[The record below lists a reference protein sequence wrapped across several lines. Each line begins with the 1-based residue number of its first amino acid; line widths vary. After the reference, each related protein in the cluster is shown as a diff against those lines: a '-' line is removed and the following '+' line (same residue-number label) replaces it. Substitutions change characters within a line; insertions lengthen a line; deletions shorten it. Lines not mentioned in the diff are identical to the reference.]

1 MFLKKSKY
9 KNGRTFLSIVEAY
22 RDENGK
28 PKQRLIQKI
37 GYLDD
42 FTDKYDD
49 PIAHFTDVA
58 KNMTDEAKNDSNI
71 SLAIDMNATIDDG
84 YNLFNVG
91 YLPFKYIYNE
101 LGINDFFINKQRNL
115 NIDFSLSR
123 NLQLLVFSRILFPA
137 SKKSTYEN
145 RNRFFAP
152 FNDGIT
158 RDSIYKSLD
167 YFYRYKEEIQ
177 ALIWKN
183 TKDTYSRDISKS
195 YYDCTN
201 YYFEIEYNDDDII
214 DENGEVIEK
223 GLRKRGPEK
232 NHRPDPIVEM
242 GLLMDASGIPL
253 AYDLFPGNESEKL
266 SLRPLLKKTK
276 ADFEIQRTIVVADRG
291 LNTSDNIYYLAG
303 RNDKESNSMDGY
315 VYGQS
320 VRGAD
325 KEFKEWVLNE
335 KDYKVEAVKED
346 GEDIIF
352 IHKSRVCAKEI
363 KILRDGKRKVK
374 VNVCQKQMV
383 YFSFK
388 YLMKQRNDRNK
399 MIKKAQEMISNPAAY
414 TRATTY
420 GAAGYVGNLEFDAA
434 TGEIKNGKALFI
446 DQEKIAEEEKYD
458 GYYSIVTSEIEL
470 DDYEIR
476 KIYRGLS
483 KIEDT
488 FKVSKTNFGAR
499 PTYVWTKEHIEGHF
513 FTCFIALVIMR
524 LLERKLGYKYTANQI
539 ITSAKK
545 YNCINID
552 RNIYQFIYKDRII
565 EDISKAFNINLDK
578 KYEKREK
585 IKKLLKY

>member
-158 RDSIYKSLD
+158 KDSIYKSLD

-325 KEFKEWVLNE
+325 KEF
-335 KDYKVEAVKED
+335 
-346 GEDIIF
+346 
-352 IHKSRVCAKEI
+352 
-363 KILRDGKRKVK
+363 
-374 VNVCQKQMV
+374 
-383 YFSFK
+383 
-388 YLMKQRNDRNK
+388 
-399 MIKKAQEMISNPAAY
+399 
-414 TRATTY
+414 
-420 GAAGYVGNLEFDAA
+420 
-434 TGEIKNGKALFI
+434 
-446 DQEKIAEEEKYD
+446 
-458 GYYSIVTSEIEL
+458 
-470 DDYEIR
+470 
-476 KIYRGLS
+476 
-483 KIEDT
+483 
-488 FKVSKTNFGAR
+488 
-499 PTYVWTKEHIEGHF
+499 
-513 FTCFIALVIMR
+513 
-524 LLERKLGYKYTANQI
+524 
-539 ITSAKK
+539 
-545 YNCINID
+545 
-552 RNIYQFIYKDRII
+552 
-565 EDISKAFNINLDK
+565 
-578 KYEKREK
+578 
-585 IKKLLKY
+585 

>member
-1 MFLKKSKY
+1 MFLKKTRY
-9 KNGRTFLSIVEAY
+9 KNGKTFLSIVEAY

-28 PKQRLIQKI
+28 PKQRLILKI

-58 KNMTDEAKNDSNI
+58 KNMTIDAKKESNV
-71 SLAIDMNATIDDG
+71 SLSIDMNASIDDG

-101 LGINDFFINKQRNL
+101 LGINEFFINKQRNL
-115 NIDFSLSR
+115 DIEFSLSR
-123 NLQLLVFSRILFPA
+123 NLQLLVFSRILFPS
-137 SKKSTYEN
+137 SKKSTFEN

-158 RDSIYKSLD
+158 KDSIYKSLD
-167 YFYRYKEEIQ
+167 YFYHYKEEIE

-183 TKDTYSRDISKS
+183 TKDIYNRDISKS

-214 DENGEVIEK
+214 DENGEIVEK

-276 ADFEIQRTIVVADRG
+276 ADFGIQRTIVVADRG
-291 LNTSDNIYYLAG
+291 LNTSDNIYFLAG
-303 RNDKESNSMDGY
+303 KNDKKSHHMDGY

-320 VRGAD
+320 IRGAD
-325 KEFKEWVLNE
+325 KKFKAWVLDG
-335 KDYKVEAVKED
+335 KDYKVDFINED
-346 GEDIIF
+346 GKSIAF
-352 IHKSRVCAKEI
+352 THKSRTYAKEI
-363 KILRDGKRKVK
+363 KILRDGKREVK
-374 VNVCQKQMV
+374 VNICQKQMV

-388 YLMKQRNDRNK
+388 YLMKQRKDRNK
-399 MIKKAQEMISNPAAY
+399 MIKKAEEMIRNPAAY
-414 TRATTY
+414 TKATTY
-420 GAAGYVGNLEFDAA
+420 GAAGYVGNLEFDAK
-434 TGEIKNGKALFI
+434 TGEIKTGKTLFI
-446 DQEKIAEEEKYD
+446 DREKIAEEEKYD

-476 KIYRGLS
+476 KIYRGLA

-488 FKVSKTNFGAR
+488 FKVTKSNFGAR
-499 PTYVWTKEHIEGHF
+499 PVFVWTKEHIEGHF

-524 LLERKLGYKYTANQI
+524 LLERKLSYKYTSEQI
-539 ITSAKK
+539 IDSTKK

-552 RNIYQFIYKDRII
+552 KNIYQFIYKDRII
-565 EDISKAFNINLDK
+565 DDISEIFNVNLNQ
-578 KYEKREK
+578 KYERREK

>member
-22 RDENGK
+22 RDENGE
-28 PKQRLIQKI
+28 PRQRLIQKI
-37 GYLDD
+37 
-42 FTDKYDD
+42 
-49 PIAHFTDVA
+49 
-58 KNMTDEAKNDSNI
+58 
-71 SLAIDMNATIDDG
+71 
-84 YNLFNVG
+84 G

-158 RDSIYKSLD
+158 KDSIYKSLD

-458 GYYSIVTSEIEL
+458 GYYAVATNL
-470 DDYEIR
+470 QDDAKTILNIAQQRY
-476 KIYRGLS
+476 
-483 KIEDT
+483 KIEDC
-488 FKVSKTNFGAR
+488 FRVMKTHFNGR
-499 PTYVWTKEHIEGHF
+499 PIYHRKPERIRAHF
-513 FTCFIALVIMR
+513 LICYTALLIYR
-524 LLERKLGYKYTANQI
+524 LLECRLEDQNTHVTTDQLIKTLKNMNVVNVHDLYYIAVYQGSNTLTALEKDMPLLLDRKY
-539 ITSAKK
+539 
-545 YNCINID
+545 
-552 RNIYQFIYKDRII
+552 YQPKDLTKI
-565 EDISKAFNINLDK
+565 
-578 KYEKREK
+578 
-585 IKKLLKY
+585 IKKLLKA

>member
-158 RDSIYKSLD
+158 KDSIYKSLD

-232 NHRPDPIVEM
+232 NHRPFTQTPSQE
-242 GLLMDASGIPL
+242 
-253 AYDLFPGNESEKL
+253 N
-266 SLRPLLKKTK
+266 
-276 ADFEIQRTIVVADRG
+276 
-291 LNTSDNIYYLAG
+291 
-303 RNDKESNSMDGY
+303 
-315 VYGQS
+315 
-320 VRGAD
+320 
-325 KEFKEWVLNE
+325 
-335 KDYKVEAVKED
+335 
-346 GEDIIF
+346 
-352 IHKSRVCAKEI
+352 KSR
-363 KILRDGKRKVK
+363 
-374 VNVCQKQMV
+374 
-383 YFSFK
+383 F
-388 YLMKQRNDRNK
+388 
-399 MIKKAQEMISNPAAY
+399 
-414 TRATTY
+414 
-420 GAAGYVGNLEFDAA
+420 
-434 TGEIKNGKALFI
+434 
-446 DQEKIAEEEKYD
+446 
-458 GYYSIVTSEIEL
+458 
-470 DDYEIR
+470 
-476 KIYRGLS
+476 
-483 KIEDT
+483 
-488 FKVSKTNFGAR
+488 
-499 PTYVWTKEHIEGHF
+499 
-513 FTCFIALVIMR
+513 
-524 LLERKLGYKYTANQI
+524 
-539 ITSAKK
+539 
-545 YNCINID
+545 
-552 RNIYQFIYKDRII
+552 
-565 EDISKAFNINLDK
+565 
-578 KYEKREK
+578 
-585 IKKLLKY
+585 

>member
-1 MFLKKSKY
+1 
-9 KNGRTFLSIVEAY
+9 
-22 RDENGK
+22 
-28 PKQRLIQKI
+28 
-37 GYLDD
+37 
-42 FTDKYDD
+42 
-49 PIAHFTDVA
+49 
-58 KNMTDEAKNDSNI
+58 
-71 SLAIDMNATIDDG
+71 
-84 YNLFNVG
+84 
-91 YLPFKYIYNE
+91 
-101 LGINDFFINKQRNL
+101 
-115 NIDFSLSR
+115 
-123 NLQLLVFSRILFPA
+123 
-137 SKKSTYEN
+137 
-145 RNRFFAP
+145 
-152 FNDGIT
+152 
-158 RDSIYKSLD
+158 
-167 YFYRYKEEIQ
+167 
-177 ALIWKN
+177 
-183 TKDTYSRDISKS
+183 
-195 YYDCTN
+195 
-201 YYFEIEYNDDDII
+201 
-214 DENGEVIEK
+214 
-223 GLRKRGPEK
+223 
-232 NHRPDPIVEM
+232 M
-242 GLLMDASGIPL
+242 G
-253 AYDLFPGNESEKL
+253 
-266 SLRPLLKKTK
+266 
-276 ADFEIQRTIVVADRG
+276 
-291 LNTSDNIYYLAG
+291 
-303 RNDKESNSMDGY
+303 
-315 VYGQS
+315 
-320 VRGAD
+320 
-325 KEFKEWVLNE
+325 LNE

-399 MIKKAQEMISNPAAY
+399 MIKKAQEMICNPAAY

-476 KIYRGLS
+476 KIYRVLS

-499 PTYVWTKEHIEGHF
+499 PTYVWTKEHIKRHF
-513 FTCFIALVIMR
+513 FTCFIALAIMR
-524 LLERKLGYKYTANQI
+524 LLERKRGYKYTADQI